1 MIISFA
7 GPAIGSKRPADT
19 GESPVNSKKGQPQGP
34 PKKKGRKQLT
44 PQEQLD
50 KLLSHDALGT
60 DNDLEKSD
68 KRPILCTVL
77 MEDIDSED
85 GPRIFKDVKYRY
97 EPFSQN
103 ALVTISQQ
111 CILDSDDDSF
121 QIDIGYEHMRTV
133 GGPVSQTIKRRY
145 IDKDQV
151 NKSTILEALTA
162 LEMSQPNQDVIDHLQ
177 KHSGF
182 AAFAFTAQS
191 NAESP
196 LQVHRPKGFAFPKD
210 HEFRELVKGLRQGTR
225 VAIVRNNFP
234 WLRDKVDKFWDTRLE
249 RIIRAGTIYPDFEPD
264 KLNTVYDGPKEWEET
279 NLLQFLNGNQQIPF
293 AKFPWMRKPKP
304 IDDPDAKEEYGHFQS
319 KTRFTSLAE
328 YQIVHSLALAFEV
341 NYQRDVLDEI
351 FHLHRQHQ
359 PTARRNDSLTWQLT
373 IEVNVPNDV
382 SLPAIPDDTTFKVQL
397 RTDVEMAGSQLRVFK
412 MTKIDV
418 GTVRRGWFVLEWKE
432 EKDKDVPWN
441 NSHMYDVVLDME
453 FNLEPS
459 LRSFKALQLIRD
471 NGRSQRTELILGRN
485 FDPVERQENLPG
497 QKETL
502 MSNVFKLDPDNQ
514 TSLVALLRGF
524 LVSAPKLNHLQ
535 WAAFDKVLLSKKG
548 TSFLQGP
555 PGTGKSLV
563 ISVIAVFVA
572 LLRCTV
578 VVCAPSNGAKDAIS
592 LKLVERLRLAP
603 KVKLTIWPS
612 KKYSD
617 CLAREYLH
625 QSPAT
630 PKYSSDMELLVRN
643 YQWYSRAIKE
653 GIRRYTEKL
662 DGTDHD
668 DWYKTYQQMLEK
680 KILSSREW
688 TDWFN
693 HLSKFSDIIEKET
706 DILVC
711 TCNNL
716 ARLNTDSPDFL
727 SKLHLN
733 GLVIV
738 DEARFDQEYSTA
750 IPISLNPLH
759 LLLVGDHQQLEPI
772 VGSWNCNFF
781 APQVVLSAFQRCI
794 TSLDVDFVILKVT
807 YRLPHRLANFPGDAA
822 YGGLLHRERKKDVQ
836 VWQDYQTWFNGSK
849 YKALRRSE
857 PEAASK
863 SKFQLADAQDPSR
876 VFLNLHGRSAK
887 SPHSH
892 STVNYANINAICDY
906 ITAFTAKQSFPEHKG
921 KVVVLVPFSA

>member
-1 MIISFA
+1 
-7 GPAIGSKRPADT
+7 
-19 GESPVNSKKGQPQGP
+19 
-34 PKKKGRKQLT
+34 
-44 PQEQLD
+44 
-50 KLLSHDALGT
+50 
-60 DNDLEKSD
+60 
-68 KRPILCTVL
+68 
-77 MEDIDSED
+77 
-85 GPRIFKDVKYRY
+85 
-97 EPFSQN
+97 
-103 ALVTISQQ
+103 
-111 CILDSDDDSF
+111 
-121 QIDIGYEHMRTV
+121 
-133 GGPVSQTIKRRY
+133 
-145 IDKDQV
+145 
-151 NKSTILEALTA
+151 
-162 LEMSQPNQDVIDHLQ
+162 
-177 KHSGF
+177 
-182 AAFAFTAQS
+182 
-191 NAESP
+191 
-196 LQVHRPKGFAFPKD
+196 
-210 HEFRELVKGLRQGTR
+210 
-225 VAIVRNNFP
+225 
-234 WLRDKVDKFWDTRLE
+234 
-249 RIIRAGTIYPDFEPD
+249 
-264 KLNTVYDGPKEWEET
+264 
-279 NLLQFLNGNQQIPF
+279 
-293 AKFPWMRKPKP
+293 
-304 IDDPDAKEEYGHFQS
+304 
-319 KTRFTSLAE
+319 
-328 YQIVHSLALAFEV
+328 
-341 NYQRDVLDEI
+341 
-351 FHLHRQHQ
+351 
-359 PTARRNDSLTWQLT
+359 
-373 IEVNVPNDV
+373 
-382 SLPAIPDDTTFKVQL
+382 
-397 RTDVEMAGSQLRVFK
+397 
-412 MTKIDV
+412 
-418 GTVRRGWFVLEWKE
+418 
-432 EKDKDVPWN
+432 
-441 NSHMYDVVLDME
+441 
-453 FNLEPS
+453 
-459 LRSFKALQLIRD
+459 
-471 NGRSQRTELILGRN
+471 
-485 FDPVERQENLPG
+485 
-497 QKETL
+497 

-668 DWYKTYQQMLEK
+668 DWYKMYQQMLEK

-794 TSLDVDFVILKVT
+794 TSLDVDFIILKVT